1 MNEMELK
8 ILDWIQGH
16 LSCGLLDTVMPAVTH
31 LGDGGM
37 LWIGLAAVL
46 TAFPKTRKV
55 GLAVAAGL
63 VLEVV
68 CCNGILKPLVARV
81 RPCELQPAVE
91 LLVPRPTDFSFPS
104 GHTGASFAAASALC
118 FRRSRLW
125 IPAAALAALI
135 GFSRLY
141 LYVHYPTDVLAGMLI
156 GILLGWAGSAVSTGI
171 WDRRGARPC

>member
-68 CCNGILKPLVARV
+68 CCNGILKPLVA
-81 RPCELQPAVE
+81 L
-91 LLVPRPTDFSFPS
+91 S
-104 GHTGASFAAASALC
+104 
-118 FRRSRLW
+118 
-125 IPAAALAALI
+125 LI
-135 GFSRLY
+135 
-141 LYVHYPTDVLAGMLI
+141 HI
-156 GILLGWAGSAVSTGI
+156 
-171 WDRRGARPC
+171 